1 MLEYYK
7 QNRRKAKSTRDVIPN
22 FFYNIGLILWH
33 RVGRNLYY
41 LRCDMKEKLQ
51 NMFKADE
58 LPDMELNAFNND
70 KAENV
75 IVPQDIEVSLPEIKD
90 EDDAMLADSSV
101 RTMLE
106 STKLHEDEFALLMK
120 TFYLEEKL
128 ETPCI
133 EGLKNKTFEHEAE
146 DSRTITLTS
155 SKDTMLVGI
164 DAPGDFIYLCKY
176 EYKRE
181 GYYKGEVLIIID
193 ENLYQY
199 FANIE
204 KTEDK
209 IKAISSF
216 AKCTPEQQ
224 QLIIN
229 TASQS
234 KKTTADMT
242 VVNENMSKQR
252 NVIQDKHA
260 IEMMYYVCKD
270 ALPVNVQYHCEG
282 LIKELHSSNSR
293 KREEA
298 TMILTDIMYAYSTD
312 KDDTNVVYPSYE
324 ECVEILKK
332 YRYGDE
338 ELIRDIALRLR
349 LLFRSESKGTVFC
362 LLGKPGIGKTEL
374 GKGIAECLRRP
385 YAEISCRDMTAVD
398 MGGVSRIYEGGRHG
412 KFQETLTTYGTDACI
427 LLDEFDKMIIN
438 EKDGNPYNLF
448 DSALDDR
455 KVYQDTYTNVPI
467 PVKRVVLILTFN
479 DISGI
484 PEHIKNRF
492 SANIFNIDSYS
503 DKKKAEIGKQFVIP
517 KHKNRYKFTDNE
529 VVFTDDGL
537 LAIASKTTDD
547 GVREFA
553 QKSERLL
560 SVVNNQLESGA
571 PAPIIVDAAFVNNY
585 FVEINSTKKIGF

>member
-51 NMFKADE
+51 NMLKADE
-58 LPDMELNAFNND
+58 LPDIELNAFNND
-70 KAENV
+70 KIGDI

-146 DSRTITLTS
+146 DGRTITLTS

-234 KKTTADMT
+234 KKATADMT
-242 VVNENMSKQR
+242 VVKENRSKQR

-260 IEMMYYVCKD
+260 IEMMFYVCKD
-270 ALPVNVQYHCEG
+270 ALPVNIQYQCEG
-282 LIKELHSSNSR
+282 LVKELHSSSMR

-298 TMILTDIMYAYSTD
+298 TMILTDILYAYSND
-312 KDDTNVVYPSYE
+312 KDDTNVDYPSYE

-338 ELIRDIALRLR
+338 ELIRDIALRMR
-349 LLFRSESKGTVFC
+349 LLFRSNSKGTVFC
-362 LLGKPGIGKTEL
+362 LLGKPGVGKTNIT
-374 GKGIAECLRRP
+374 KGMAECLRRVH
-385 YAEISCRDMTAVD
+385 AEIPCRDMTAID
-398 MGGVSRIYEGGRHG
+398 MGGVKRIYEGARHG
-412 KFQETLTTYGTDACI
+412 KFQKILTEYGNHS
-427 LLDEFDKMIIN
+427 LVVFDEFDKMISN

-448 DSALDDR
+448 DSVFDDR
-455 KVYQDTYTNVPI
+455 KTFQDTFTDVSL
-467 PVKRVVLILTFN
+467 PVDNIVFVLTFN
-479 DISGI
+479 DISSI

-503 DKKKAEIGKQFVIP
+503 DKKKAEIGKKFVIP
-517 KHKNRYKFTDNE
+517 KYKKRYKFSDNE